1 MNYNLL
7 AAIEWN
13 SVLIVLAIA
22 AVLSGVFVALILL
35 VSKFCAV
42 KTDEKVAK
50 ITEKLAGANCG
61 GCGYAGCEGFAKALA
76 EGKADLSA
84 CGPTPNENK
93 AEIAEIL
100 GIEFAASEPVYAVV
114 ACAGGKKSK
123 DKYQYVGNAG
133 CLAEGMY
140 LGGRKQCAYGC
151 MGEGTCESLCPYAAI
166 AVKEGVALVDKAL
179 CEACGLCMRNCPK
192 HIIRLIP
199 KRAKVYV
206 ACSTPCRGKDTTS
219 VCEAGC
225 IGCGLCA
232 KNCPEHAIEMVNNLP
247 VIDYSKCTGCKTCVA
262 KCPRKTIKEI

>member
-7 AAIEWN
+7 AAIQWDK
-13 SVLIVLAIA
+13 VGIVIGIA
-22 AVLSGVFVALILL
+22 AALALVFVALILI

-50 ITEKLAGANCG
+50 IAEHLAGANCG

-93 AEIAEIL
+93 AAIAEIL
-100 GIEFAASEPVYAVV
+100 GVEFAASEPVYAVV
-114 ACAGGKKSK
+114 ACAGGVKSK
-123 DKYQYVGNAG
+123 NKYNYIGNAG
-133 CLAEGMY
+133 CQAEGMY
-140 LGGRKQCAYGC
+140 LGGKKQCAYGC

-166 AVKEGVALVDKAL
+166 AVKEGVAIVDKAL
-179 CEACGLCMRNCPK
+179 CEACGLCVRNCPK
-192 HIIRLIP
+192 NIIRLIP

-206 ACSTPCRGKDTTS
+206 ACSTPCRGKDTMS
-219 VCEAGC
+219 VCEIGC

-232 KNCPEHAIEMVNNLP
+232 KNCPENAITMVNNLP
-247 VIDYSKCTGCKTCVA
+247 VIDYAKCTGCKTCVA
-262 KCPRKTIKEI
+262 KCPRKTIKEL

>member
-1 MNYNLL
+1 MMNSLL
-7 AAIEWN
+7 VAVQWDK
-13 SVLIVLAIA
+13 VGIVIAIA
-22 AVLSGVFVALILL
+22 AALALLFAILILV

-42 KTDEKVAK
+42 KTDEKLAK
-50 ITEKLAGANCG
+50 ITEHLAGANCG
-61 GCGYAGCEGFAKALA
+61 GCGYAGCEGFAKALL
-76 EGKADLSA
+76 EGKAELSS
-84 CGPTPNENK
+84 CGPTSNENK
-93 AEIAEIL
+93 AAIAEVL

-114 ACAGGKKSK
+114 ACAGGMKSK
-123 DKYQYVGNAG
+123 NKYNYIGNPG

-140 LGGRKQCAYGC
+140 LGGKKQCAYGC

-179 CEACGLCMRNCPK
+179 CEACGLCVKNCPK

-206 ACSTPCRGKDTTS
+206 ACSTPCRGKETMS
-219 VCEAGC
+219 VCETGC

-232 KNCPEHAIEMVNNLP
+232 KNCPEKAITMVNNLP
-247 VIDYSKCTGCKTCVA
+247 VIDYDKCTGCKTCVA